1 MFIRPC
7 YRTKDGKRHA
17 YWALVES
24 YRSKR
29 GPRQRTVAYMGQLD
43 QPERVG
49 IRQSA
54 EGDSQSYQRHLFDD
68 VEPQW
73 VEVDLKGVRVERCLE
88 FGGPWLAV
96 QLLEQLGLSS
106 VLKGLLPEGREEI
119 PWAVMGMV
127 LVIARFCDP
136 SSELYI
142 AEHFYGRTALYDLLG
157 VPVEKVDDDRLYRA
171 LDRLLPHK
179 AALERYLKE
188 RLGELFEL
196 DYDLLLYDVTSTY
209 FEGLAKANPLAQY
222 GYSRDRRGDCKQVCI
237 ALVVSKGG
245 LPLGYEVF
253 GGNRADVSTVEQIVE
268 MMEGRYGRAN
278 RIWVMDRG
286 MVCQDN
292 IEYLKQGCRRYIV
305 GTPKSLLTRYEQALL
320 KDDWQQVHEGLQIKT
335 CPSPDG
341 DEVFIL
347 CRSEDRRQKE
357 KAIHQR
363 FEKRLEEGL
372 ISIEQSCALRKHKLV
387 TIAKRVGGLLG
398 RYSRAAGLFRT
409 DVIEDSDGRARLV
422 WEKIELWREWASL
435 SEGCYLLRTN
445 ITDWRGEDLWKAYM
459 QLTDAEAAF
468 RIHKSDLRIR
478 PIWHQRQDRVQAHIL
493 VCFLAYVLWKTLG
506 HICHQKGLGDEPR
519 RVIDELSRIRMVD
532 VVLPTRSGIE
542 IRRRCITE
550 PTDHQAVLLQ
560 RLGLYL
566 PSHLPVA
573 ERKMNKGM

>member
-1 MFIRPC
+1 
-7 YRTKDGKRHA
+7 
-17 YWALVES
+17 
-24 YRSKR
+24 
-29 GPRQRTVAYMGQLD
+29 MGQLD